1 MDGKKLAIFD
11 TKSILISWKGGSRSL
26 IQFSVKCFRRNVNV
40 SIMFV
45 GAIIKKVD
53 NAALETINIKP
64 RVGGK
69 ALNCD
74 LKDTILALILMG

>member
-1 MDGKKLAIFD
+1 
-11 TKSILISWKGGSRSL
+11 
-26 IQFSVKCFRRNVNV
+26 
-40 SIMFV
+40 MFV